1 MVNDSGLLLIQN
13 RGGTPQNLRDS
24 KQRKELRKKI
34 FGKRLQEHTCEQA
47 VNSNFSM
54 DIGWNIGVES

>member
-13 RGGTPQNLRDS
+13 RGGPPQNLRDS

-34 FGKRLQEHTCEQA
+34 FGKRLQEHTCEQT
-47 VNSNFSM
+47 VNFDFSM
-54 DIGWNIGVES
+54 DIGWNIGVEF